1 MLKYYK
7 IEGNFVQEVILYET
21 LEEAQNQIYEE

>member
-7 IEGNFVQEVILYET
+7 IK
-21 LEEAQNQIYEE
+21 